1 MAEDNHP
8 HIFIYTGIEEVPQN
22 VLHVLIQST
31 NTIPDRAFFGR
42 RLLQTVQCSQQVI
55 KIGRNSFTHCHSL
68 RWISLPGV
76 VDIDILAF
84 ANCANLEDVEFGDKL
99 EMIREDAFRWC
110 SSLRYIRLPSSS
122 SIREI
127 RSHAFM
133 KCTRLTDVEISSE
146 SLEVIGR
153 YAFAEC
159 PALKRIVLP
168 LKNGII
174 TGNSEFGWCSNVT
187 TVHLAH
193 EGKVM
198 KTVSSL
204 QLECWRKE
212 MTTEI
217 ESINQI
223 LPNTSSYANEKTG
236 AIQQWIRTVLLR
248 LEQYKTEHNDLL
260 IEAATILELALW
272 NSKLKKDTT
281 HHRRD
286 VERDEQKRR
295 VDCRVNCGSDII
307 IPNVLAFLKL
317 PDENSGARD

>member
-1 MAEDNHP
+1 MAEDNHD
-8 HIFIYTGIEEVPQN
+8 IFIYTGVEEVPQD
-22 VLHVLIQST
+22 VQHVLIQST

-42 RLLQTVQCSQQVI
+42 RLLQTVQCSQHVRR
-55 KIGRNSFTHCHSL
+55 IGRNSFTHCHSL
-68 RWISLPGV
+68 RWIALPGV
-76 VDIDILAF
+76 IDIDILAF
-84 ANCANLEDVEFGDKL
+84 ANCGNLEDVEFGDKL

-110 SSLRYIRLPSSS
+110 SSLRHIRLPSSS

-168 LKNGII
+168 LKDGII
-174 TGNSEFGWCSNVT
+174 TGNSEFGWCSNIT
-187 TVHLAH
+187 TVHLDGGVH
-193 EGKVM
+193 

-272 NSKLKKDTT
+272 NSKLLLKKDS
-281 HHRRD
+281 RRD
-286 VERDEQKRR
+286 VKRNEQKRR

-317 PDENSGARD
+317 PDEHLGARD

>member
-1 MAEDNHP
+1 MADDNT

-42 RLLQTVQCSQQVI
+42 RLLQTVQCSKNVTN
-55 KIGRNSFTHCHSL
+55 IGRNSFTHCHSL
-68 RWISLPGV
+68 RWIALPGV

-84 ANCANLEDVEFGDKL
+84 ANCGNLEDVEFGDKL

-110 SSLRYIRLPSSS
+110 SSLRYIRLPSS
-122 SIREI
+122 IREI

-133 KCTRLTDVEISSE
+133 KCTRLTDVEILSE

-187 TVHLAH
+187 TVHLD
-193 EGKVM
+193 GGVYR
-198 KTVSSL
+198 TVSCL

-217 ESINQI
+217 ESINHI

-260 IEAATILELALW
+260 VEAATILELALW
-272 NSKLKKDTT
+272 KSKLLKKKDIT
-281 HHRRD
+281 HLRD
-286 VERDEQKRR
+286 VDKDEQKRR

-317 PDENSGARD
+317 PDENLGARD